1 MKLCDVFTIMEKY
14 LDDLVIPIEST
25 KTNVDRAYTFLN
37 AFLDD
42 ADDDSNPI
50 YLKDPDY
57 IRKFIE
63 EQKRFLLIAQNSIML
78 ICLLLRL
85 RILFPI

>member
-14 LDDLVIPIEST
+14 LDDLVIPIDSK

-50 YLKDPDY
+50 YSKEPDY
-57 IRKFIE
+57 IRKVYRGAEPLPSDCAKFYYAH
-63 EQKRFLLIAQNSIML
+63 K
-78 ICLLLRL
+78 
-85 RILFPI
+85 